1 MKIKQTYR
9 SAQGAILFKS
19 ERKLFLQRG
28 GQLGGIVIIIHVDL
42 PDCTTY
48 VWNYRHMLSKT
59 HTRIHVR
66 MYVCASILTMFYCR
80 GTSGIDIDL
89 RNVDIDQCPSPEG
102 ASLNIFADTDKCK
115 ETTTVNTHVSEM
127 HDIFF
132 VNIHVHVH
140 VRISRVDPNCA
151 TAD

>member
-1 MKIKQTYR
+1 
-9 SAQGAILFKS
+9 
-19 ERKLFLQRG
+19 
-28 GQLGGIVIIIHVDL
+28 
-42 PDCTTY
+42 
-48 VWNYRHMLSKT
+48 
-59 HTRIHVR
+59 
-66 MYVCASILTMFYCR
+66 MYVCASILTMFYFR

-132 VNIHVHVH
+132 LLTYMYMYMYIQ
-140 VRISRVDPNCA
+140 S
-151 TAD
+151 